1 MKGGLLHAW
10 QEYRYLLFKLTYTSL
25 TIQFKKSF
33 LGATWLFIQPII
45 TVLAWVLL
53 HGTGLFDPGATG
65 VPYPAYVLLSTTIW
79 SLFVSLYQLTS
90 HMLVGNAQV
99 LLQHQFPREVYI
111 LEKMAVALFNFLV
124 PLVVSVIVLLAYGVS
139 FSWTLILFPIALLPL
154 ILFGSAIGIL
164 FALLKA
170 ITSDLNNFFDKAIVL
185 VMYITPVVYANDP
198 GSDLL
203 RSIIRWNPLTYLLS
217 FPRDLLTQGSFTE
230 YQTYLWVSGGC
241 VLLFAA
247 VLRYFR
253 YAQPKVMERMVA

>member
-1 MKGGLLHAW
+1 MLQGVLQVWRDH
-10 QEYRYLLFKLTYTSL
+10 RYLLYKLTYTSL

-33 LGATWLFIQPII
+33 LGATWLFVQPII
-45 TVLAWVLL
+45 TVFAWVLL
-53 HGTGLFDPGATG
+53 HGAGLFDPGTTG
-65 VPYPAYVLLSTTIW
+65 VPYPAYVLISTTIW

-111 LEKMAVALFNFLV
+111 LEKMAVAIFNFLI
-124 PLVVSVIVLLAYGVS
+124 PLVLSLIVLLAYGVS
-139 FSWTLILFPIALLPL
+139 FSWTIILFPIALLPL
-154 ILFGSAIGIL
+154 ILFGSAVGII

-198 GSDLL
+198 GSELL
-203 RSIIRWNPLTYLLS
+203 QSIIRWNPITYLLS
-217 FPRDLLTQGSFTE
+217 FPRDLLTQGSFFQPVTFA
-230 YQTYLWVSGGC
+230 WVSGAT
-241 VLLFAA
+241 VLFFVLT
-247 VLRYFR
+247 LRYFR